1 MVAMLT
7 AFSSAP
13 YLIAIDWGTSN
24 VRLWVMD
31 KDGHVLDEQ
40 RSNKGMSQLATSDYP
55 KVVDELLEPYERWQS
70 A

>member
-1 MVAMLT
+1 
-7 AFSSAP
+7 
-13 YLIAIDWGTSN
+13 
-24 VRLWVMD
+24 MD

-55 KVVDELLEPYERWQS
+55 KVVDELLAPYERWQS